1 MATTEEL
8 LTQLNAVKQD
18 IKTAIVNKGVA
29 MDNVPFTD
37 YAGKIN
43 EIETGGGGGGE
54 PTTGAYYVKVIDYD
68 GTVLLESR
76 GNNGDTVTLPTPPT
90 HDRLVFQ
97 GWSCSQDI
105 VDNAVTFDNNNIMVG
120 AVYETASGKTEF
132 DITLTKVTGLTV
144 TLQNLTGVTEIDWGD
159 GTVNNTLSHT
169 YATYGDYMI
178 SVSGVT
184 SLGQNIFSQSTSN
197 RNYYCTNARLSSTVT
212 SISISPFYM
221 CYSLTS
227 IVIPQGVTSIGS
239 NTFYMC
245 NSLTSIVIPQGVTSI
260 GSGTFNVCRSL
271 TSIVIPQGVT
281 EIGLSAFSSCYSLP
295 SIVIPQGVTSID
307 ISAFSSCYHLT
318 SIVIP
323 QGVTEIGL
331 SAFNSCYSL
340 TSIVIP
346 QGVTNIDSS
355 AFGNCLSLID
365 YDFTQATQVPTLSN
379 SNVFTNINGI
389 AKIYVPDALYD
400 EWIVATNWATYVDY
414 IYKASERS

>member
-1 MATTEEL
+1 MATTQEL
-8 LTQLNAVKQD
+8 LTQLNTTKQA
-18 IKTAIVNKGVA
+18 IKTAIVSKGVA

-37 YAGKIN
+37 YADKIN
-43 EIETGGGGGGE
+43 EIETGGGGE
-54 PTTGAYYVKVIDYD
+54 PTTGAYFVKVIDYD

-97 GWSCSQDI
+97 SWSCSQDI

-197 RNYYCTNARLSSTVT
+197 KNYYCTNVRLSSTVT
-212 SISISPFYM
+212 SIGNSPFYM

-227 IVIPQGVTSIGS
+227 IVIPQGVTSMSS
-239 NTFYMC
+239 NTFYKC
-245 NSLTSIVIPQGVTSI
+245 SSLTSIVIPQGVTSI
-260 GSGTFNVCRSL
+260 GSSTFNGCHSL

-281 EIGLSAFSSCYSLP
+281 NIGLSAFGS
-295 SIVIPQGVTSID
+295 
-307 ISAFSSCYHLT
+307 
-318 SIVIP
+318 
-323 QGVTEIGL
+323 
-331 SAFNSCYSL
+331 YSL

-346 QGVTNIDSS
+346 QGVTSIGLSAFGSCYSLTSIFIPQGVTSISSGTFNSCSLTSIVIPQGVTSIDSS

-379 SNVFTNINGI
+379 SNVFLNINGI

-400 EWIVATNWATYVDY
+400 EWIVATNWATYADY